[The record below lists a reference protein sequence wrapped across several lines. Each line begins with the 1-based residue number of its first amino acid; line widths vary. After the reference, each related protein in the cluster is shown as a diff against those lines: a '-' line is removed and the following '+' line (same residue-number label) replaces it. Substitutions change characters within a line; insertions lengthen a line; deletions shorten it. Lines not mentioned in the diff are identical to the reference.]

1 MLRRKPEE
9 VLGMWS
15 DALRILD
22 ENTMKLYVEELE
34 EKLQKTLEEKE
45 QEKMRAEE
53 KFRQITKE
61 KAKEFIIKENVG
73 VSKFRVFVFIR
84 YRKRQKASAE

>member
-1 MLRRKPEE
+1 MLRRRPEE

-34 EKLQKTLEEKE
+34 KSFR
-45 QEKMRAEE
+45 MRW
-53 KFRQITKE
+53 KQINWKRPE
-61 KAKEFIIKENVG
+61 A
-73 VSKFRVFVFIR
+73 
-84 YRKRQKASAE
+84 RKCSVR